1 MISNKTPKTLRLL
14 LGDQLNINHHWFK
27 TIDSSVT
34 YVLMEVQSE
43 TNYADHHIQKVLGFF
58 GAMRHFAN
66 QLQQLNHQVI
76 YIKLND
82 ANHAQRFDAN
92 CAQLIAMH
100 SFEKFEYQLPDEYRV
115 DEHLK
120 QFTQTLTIPF
130 NVVDT
135 EHFYSTRLE
144 LKNLFEGKKMYL
156 METFYR

>member
-82 ANHAQRFDAN
+82 ANNAQRFDAN
-92 CAQLIAMH
+92 SGATGTA
-100 SFEKFEYQLPDEYRV
+100 EYNYGLYA
-115 DEHLK
+115 
-120 QFTQTLTIPF
+120 
-130 NVVDT
+130 
-135 EHFYSTRLE
+135 TRRD
-144 LKNLFEGKKMYL
+144 FDYQGRG
-156 METFYR
+156 F